1 MKKGGWQI
9 ELIDPGLGLAWS
21 FETCE
26 KLGVRFG
33 AWGVLEH
40 PGFDPDACASCLA
53 HAEEV
58 CVMAK

>member
-9 ELIDPGLGLAWS
+9 EPIDPGLGLAWS
-21 FETCE
+21 FETCGTVWG
-26 KLGVRFG
+26 LGC
-33 AWGVLEH
+33 LEH

-58 CVMAK
+58 CVMVK